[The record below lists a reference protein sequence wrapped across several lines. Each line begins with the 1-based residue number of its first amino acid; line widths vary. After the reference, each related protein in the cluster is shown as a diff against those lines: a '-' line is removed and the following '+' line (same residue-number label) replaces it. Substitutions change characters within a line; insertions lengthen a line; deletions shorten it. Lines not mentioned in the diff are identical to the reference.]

1 MSILKSTNSGAHQP
15 ITPEKL
21 KELGYYIFWSSP
33 SGTTVYIKRGIPAMQ
48 ITHHAEDPWHDE
60 FFEFHYTTSTTVFE
74 ERFGKYRKLKSLYD
88 LIEIENVLIQFYKN
102 ELKCLYYQQRNEVMT
117 IINGEMK

>member
-21 KELGYYIFWSSP
+21 KELGYYIFWSAP
-33 SGTTVYIKRGIPAMQ
+33 SGTTVYIKRDLPVMQ
-48 ITHHAEDPWHDE
+48 ITHHKDPWHDE
-60 FFEFHYTTSTTVFE
+60 SFEFHYTTSTTVFE
-74 ERFGKYRKLKSLYD
+74 ERFGKYHKLKSLYD

-102 ELKCLYYQQRNEVMT
+102 ELQCLYYQLRSEDMT

>member
-21 KELGYYIFWSSP
+21 KELGYYIFWSAP
-33 SGTTVYIKRGIPAMQ
+33 SGTTVYIKRDLPVMQ
-48 ITHHAEDPWHDE
+48 ITHHKDYWHDE

-74 ERFGKYRKLKSLYD
+74 ERFGKYCKMKSLYD
-88 LIEIENVLIQFYKN
+88 LIKIENVLIRFYKN
-102 ELKCLYYQQRNEVMT
+102 ELQCLYYQQQNVVMNIT
-117 IINGEMK
+117 NGEMK

>member
-1 MSILKSTNSGAHQP
+1 MSILKSTNSGTHQP

-21 KELGYYIFWSSP
+21 KELGYYVFWSSP
-33 SGTTVYIKRGIPAMQ
+33 SGTTVYIKRDLPVMQ
-48 ITHHAEDPWHDE
+48 ITHHKDYWHDE

-74 ERFGKYRKLKSLYD
+74 ERFGKNHKMKTLSD
-88 LIEIENVLIQFYKN
+88 LIRLENVLIQFYKN
-102 ELKCLYYQQRNEVMT
+102 ELKCLYYQQRNEDMT

>member
-1 MSILKSTNSGAHQP
+1 MSILKSTNSGTHQP
-15 ITPEKL
+15 ITTEKL

-33 SGTTVYIKRGIPAMQ
+33 SGTTVYIKRDIPTMQ

-60 FFEFHYTTSTTVFE
+60 FFEFHYTTSTTVFK
-74 ERFGKYRKLKSLYD
+74 ERFGKYRKLKSLHD

-102 ELKCLYYQQRNEVMT
+102 ELKCLYYQQRNEAMT

>member
-21 KELGYYIFWSSP
+21 KELGYYIFWSAP

-48 ITHHAEDPWHDE
+48 ITHYAENLWHDE
-60 FFEFHYTTSTTVFE
+60 SFEFHYTTSTTVFE
-74 ERFGKYRKLKSLYD
+74 ERFGKYHKLKSLYD

-102 ELKCLYYQQRNEVMT
+102 ELKCLYYQQRNEGMT